1 MSTESKKNRL
11 KISSIRI
18 LGETVNPI
26 EINFKDGL
34 NLIGGASDTGKSYL
48 YQLID
53 SLLGKNSLPK
63 EIDEAKPYTQAILEV
78 TNGKEINSFVK
89 DLQNGSSY
97 HFTGE
102 KKKLIDLTNENPL
115 NPKHGQS
122 TSKKKGI
129 SNILL
134 EIMDC
139 PYNKVRKNIKGDL
152 AAFSFRFFAH
162 ETMINEDIVYTGDPY
177 FMGGQ
182 AKQTSTMS
190 KEALLTSLSGIDDLS
205 LEQVGMVLSTEKIS
219 GQLSEIDRQI
229 QRNRLLL
236 HPDEK
241 YSEGT
246 LNEIN
251 DEVSRCKR
259 KISAYRSDI
268 LEFEKRRNDAYE
280 KYVVATRDFNYANE
294 VVSRISLLKENYE
307 SDLKR
312 IEFIDQSNYY
322 LKQFD
327 NFPCPICGQ
336 ETTSNNEDLSNLILL
351 ERDKLQAKLDGL
363 EDTLTKAEQE
373 VKEKNEVRLGL
384 DKDITLINNE
394 IQKDI
399 QPILSKTISE
409 LENLI
414 QRRNHVAS
422 YQFLESQIH
431 ELEERQEKLTENK
444 TNSKQEKTNTE
455 VKIAAISIDRL
466 CEIVKTLLEEW
477 GLFKTVDIAFDFS
490 SYDLIVNGKLK
501 SSYGKGYKALIN
513 SAYAIANFLYAH
525 EKKIAYPGF
534 VIIDSPLIVFSPK
547 YKDKKDISL
556 QVSDLFYKSIAERLK
571 DYQIIIFENKLPSS
585 NILNV
590 PNFIEFTQ
598 NKQIGQYG
606 LFPQV

>member
-1 MSTESKKNRL
+1 MSTKSI
-11 KISSIRI
+11 KISSVRI
-18 LGETVNPI
+18 LGEKVDPI
-26 EINFKDGL
+26 EINFTDGL
-34 NLIGGASDTGKSYL
+34 NLVGGASDTGKSYL

-63 EIDEAKPYTQAILEV
+63 EIDEAKPYTQAVLEV
-78 TNGKEINSFVK
+78 TDGKEVSSFVK

-97 HFTGE
+97 HFTGK

-115 NPKHGQS
+115 NPKHSQS
-122 TSKKKGI
+122 ASKKKGI

-139 PYNKVRKNIKGDL
+139 PYNKVRKNVRGDL

-162 ETMINEDIVYTGDPY
+162 ETMINEDIIYTGNPY

-205 LEQVGMVLSTEKIS
+205 LDQFGMVLSTEKIS

-241 YSEGT
+241 YNEDT

-251 DEVSRCKR
+251 DEISQCK
-259 KISAYRSDI
+259 KEISTYRSEI
-268 LEFEKRRNDAYE
+268 LEFEQQRSDAHE

-294 VVSRISLLKENYE
+294 VVSRISLLRENYE

-322 LKQFD
+322 LEQFD
-327 NFPCPICGQ
+327 SFPCPICGQ
-336 ETTSNNEDLSNLILL
+336 EATSKNEDLGNLVLL
-351 ERDKLQAKLDGL
+351 EKDKLQAKLDGL
-363 EDTLTKAEQE
+363 KDTLIKAEQE
-373 VKEKNEVRLGL
+373 VKEKNEVRLSL

-399 QPILSKTISE
+399 QPILSETISE
-409 LENLI
+409 LEKLI
-414 QRRNHVAS
+414 KRRNQVAS

-431 ELEERQEKLTENK
+431 ELEERQEKLTEDK

-455 VKIAAISIDRL
+455 VKIAAMSIDRL
-466 CEIVKTLLEEW
+466 CEIAKTLLEEW
-477 GLFKTVDIAFDFS
+477 GLFETVDIGFDFK
-490 SYDLIVNGKLK
+490 SYDLIVNGKSK

-525 EKKIAYPGF
+525 EKRVTYPGF

-547 YKDKKDISL
+547 YKDKKDVSL

-585 NILNV
+585 DVINI

-598 NKQIGQYG
+598 NERIGRYG
-606 LFPQV
+606 LFPPIQTQ